1 VSLRRSAWHRT
12 ISHGPT
18 AGRVRLAQNERP
30 AFVCSLPD
38 IPNDV
43 MPQLCCIDMD
53 GTILGSQNQIHPR
66 NVEAVIRLLESTDIR
81 FVPATGKSR
90 SGAVRSMASL
100 GEYLQDAHPGG
111 VPGVYLQGL
120 CVYGADGDLIHE
132 RTLLPDVA
140 RRVVALSKLLE
151 ISLIAYGINGDTI
164 LCEVEDEET
173 AKLESYHEP
182 APVAVGN
189 WDSVIGS
196 VSIHKFIFMAPEER
210 ILSIRPQ
217 VERALNAVSKITRAT
232 PGMLEVLPLGA
243 SKGDGVSRLLKSLQI
258 APETVL
264 AVGDGE
270 NDVEMFGI
278 CGMSV
283 AMANSV
289 ESATAAAKYLTSSN
303 DDAGVAAAIEHFV
316 FRTANGT
323 VKLRQEVGL
332 F

>member
-1 VSLRRSAWHRT
+1 
-12 ISHGPT
+12 
-18 AGRVRLAQNERP
+18 
-30 AFVCSLPD
+30 
-38 IPNDV
+38 
-43 MPQLCCIDMD
+43 
-53 GTILGSQNQIHPR
+53 
-66 NVEAVIRLLESTDIR
+66 
-81 FVPATGKSR
+81 
-90 SGAVRSMASL
+90 
-100 GEYLQDAHPGG
+100 
-111 VPGVYLQGL
+111 
-120 CVYGADGDLIHE
+120 LIHE

-151 ISLIAYGINGDTI
+151 TSLIAYGINGDTI

-173 AKLESYHEP
+173 TKLESYHEP
-182 APVAVGN
+182 APVAIGN

-196 VSIHKFIFMAPEER
+196 VSIYKFIFMAPEER
-210 ILSIRPQ
+210 ILSIRPR
-217 VERALNAVSKITRAT
+217 VEKELNAVSKITRAT

-289 ESATAAAKYLTSSN
+289 ESARAAAKYLTSSN

-323 VKLRQEVGL
+323 VKLRQEVSL
-332 F
+332 S